1 MSINRIPQE
10 VRDECRANRDISR
23 SALVHI
29 ARKKQARAMMT
40 AYNTLKTK
48 LDKGKVGRKRRKTTG
63 QQASLVI
70 FDMLEKLKGPA
81 D

>member
-1 MSINRIPQE
+1 
-10 VRDECRANRDISR
+10 
-23 SALVHI
+23 
-29 ARKKQARAMMT
+29 
-40 AYNTLKTK
+40 LKTK